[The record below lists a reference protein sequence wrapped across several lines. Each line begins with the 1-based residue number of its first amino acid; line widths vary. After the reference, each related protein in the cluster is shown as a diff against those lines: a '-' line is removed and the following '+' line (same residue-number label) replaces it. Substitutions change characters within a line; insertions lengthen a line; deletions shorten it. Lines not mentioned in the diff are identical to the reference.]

1 MTESFK
7 PSRDIRNDLMERLRE
22 ASAKQERYSALAA
35 EAAFDMDMLQR
46 MIEREEVRYRLP
58 AQIAAEPDL
67 ALPEFVF
74 KALQVR
80 PMTKDDLRHS
90 VENAGY
96 RVDGRSIHATI
107 VNLLRGN
114 KIMEIAEGVYE
125 AAKEAEV
132 R

>member
-1 MTESFK
+1 
-7 PSRDIRNDLMERLRE
+7 MERLRE

-80 PMTKDDLRHS
+80 PMTKDDLRH
-90 VENAGY
+90 
-96 RVDGRSIHATI
+96 
-107 VNLLRGN
+107 
-114 KIMEIAEGVYE
+114 
-125 AAKEAEV
+125 
-132 R
+132 